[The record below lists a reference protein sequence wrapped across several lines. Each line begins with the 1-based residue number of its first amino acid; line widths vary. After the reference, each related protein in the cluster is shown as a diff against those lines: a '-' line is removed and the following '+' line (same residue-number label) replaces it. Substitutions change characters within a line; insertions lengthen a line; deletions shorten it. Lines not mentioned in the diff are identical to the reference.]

1 MPTPRP
7 EPSAAIWSWQG
18 GETEAHRRARES
30 AAARKR
36 GLLGGVIGLVVAAAF
51 YLLLHRPKAAAGI
64 AAIALLFTLL
74 ALLAPLGAYQS
85 VSRVLERF
93 AHAVATAVTWVLLT
107 FLYYVFFL
115 PLGWFLR
122 ARGKLAITRSFDPR
136 LASYWIS
143 LEERTRAPES
153 YERQF

>member
-7 EPSAAIWSWQG
+7 EPSATIWRWRG
-18 GETEAHRRARES
+18 GETEAQKRAHEA
-30 AAARKR
+30 AAARQR
-36 GLLGGVIGLVVAAAF
+36 GLLGGVIGLAAAAAF
-51 YLLLHRPKAAAGI
+51 YFLLHRPKTAAGI

-143 LEERTRAPES
+143 LEERARAPES